1 MAGAV
6 GLIGLAVAVWIA
18 YTLLFGPLLSDLTPL
33 DAPGQV
39 SINLDSGAERTIYI
53 QTKDSGGRIAT
64 AEDAAITCQVS
75 EAGGGPVELSN
86 AGDLT
91 LTKGDDTYD
100 ALLDFTAPQ
109 GGSYDVRCQDE
120 ARPSQAHQLAVGES
134 VQIFAGILL
143 GLAAFLVG
151 AGIATAIILITWSRR
166 RSYKRRLQDEA
177 AQRAAAGLDPS
188 VS

>member
-64 AEDAAITCQVS
+64 AEDAAI
-75 EAGGGPVELSN
+75 
-86 AGDLT
+86 
-91 LTKGDDTYD
+91 
-100 ALLDFTAPQ
+100 
-109 GGSYDVRCQDE
+109 R
-120 ARPSQAHQLAVGES
+120 ARSARQ
-134 VQIFAGILL
+134 
-143 GLAAFLVG
+143 
-151 AGIATAIILITWSRR
+151 
-166 RSYKRRLQDEA
+166 
-177 AQRAAAGLDPS
+177 AAGPWS
-188 VS
+188 

>member
-1 MAGAV
+1 M
-6 GLIGLAVAVWIA
+6 
-18 YTLLFGPLLSDLTPL
+18 
-33 DAPGQV
+33 
-39 SINLDSGAERTIYI
+39 
-53 QTKDSGGRIAT
+53 
-64 AEDAAITCQVS
+64 
-75 EAGGGPVELSN
+75 ELSN